1 MAITKA
7 VTSLFAAV
15 ACGGATPGT
24 KASPSI
30 ASAWQDMTGSYGG
43 DVGLRI
49 VNGGSAPGVAP
60 TLLIQYSPDNG
71 TTIYDY
77 APMGG
82 DVTASSDNSSTV
94 WIDQGIG
101 YIRVI
106 GYGNTTN
113 AVTVT
118 ASLSKITGV

>member
-15 ACGGATPGT
+15 SCGGATPGT

-43 DVGLRI
+43 DVGIRM
-49 VNGGSAPGVAP
+49 VNGASAPGVAP
-60 TLLIQYSPDNG
+60 TVVIQWSPDNG
-71 TTIYDY
+71 TTVYDY
-77 APMGG
+77 ATVGG
-82 DVTASSDNSSTV
+82 DTTANSDNSVSI

-101 YIRVI
+101 YIREI
-106 GYGNTTN
+106 GFGNTTN

-118 ASLSKITGV
+118 SSLSKITAV

>member
-15 ACGGATPGT
+15 SCGGATPGT
-24 KASPSI
+24 KAAPSI
-30 ASAWQDMTGSYGG
+30 WTAWQDMTGSYGG

-49 VNGGSAPGVAP
+49 VNGTAPGIAP
-60 TLLIQYSPDNG
+60 TLVIQFSPDNG
-71 TTIYDY
+71 TTVYDY
-77 APMGG
+77 ATVGG
-82 DVTASSDNSSTV
+82 DVTASSDNSSTI
-94 WIDQGIG
+94 WIDQGLG

-118 ASLSKITGV
+118 ASLSKITAV

>member
-7 VTSLFAAV
+7 VTSLFAGV
-15 ACGGATPGT
+15 SCGGATPGT

-30 ASAWQDMTGSYGG
+30 STAWQDMTGAYGG
-43 DVGLRI
+43 DAGLRV
-49 VNGGSAPGVAP
+49 VNGSSAPGAAP
-60 TLLIQYSPDNG
+60 TIVIQWSPDNG
-71 TTIYDY
+71 ATIYDY
-77 APMGG
+77 ATFGG
-82 DVTASSDNSSTV
+82 DTTASSDNSTAI
-94 WIDQGIG
+94 WIDQGIP

-118 ASLSKITGV
+118 ASLSKITAV